1 VRVVM
6 LRSYVRAFYL
16 QRRKRELERALG
28 GYPLYDP
35 PHKIEERLLTKEK
48 AEENFAY
55 FMGVRLE
62 RVAYLQGWLHRHFGV
77 TATLDEKGVR
87 ALSRWGN
94 DYTGFLLVKRANG
107 RATQTILPTIHRG
120 RARMPDTTSCLIW
133 ASRWAKPSSPIA
145 PRCTGLS
152 TPSPPF
158 FPTLPK

>member
-1 VRVVM
+1 M
-6 LRSYVRAFYL
+6 LRSYVQAFYL
-16 QRRKRELERALG
+16 QRRRRELERALG

-48 AEENFAY
+48 AAENFAY

-94 DYTGFLLVKRANG
+94 DYAGFLLVKRANG
-107 RATQTILPTIHRG
+107 RATLDLFHLRSTVDG
-120 RARMPDTTSCLIW
+120 RECRTQRPV
-133 ASRWAKPSSPIA
+133 
-145 PRCTGLS
+145 
-152 TPSPPF
+152 
-158 FPTLPK
+158 